1 MLVTLRCVSLEKP
14 MGSVLAQKIVFQ
26 ICMLLLFNIKGKVK
40 AVRCC
45 RVEVRQI
52 SNILVYFYTKI
63 DYYVFLLNS
72 KCTGCSVIHGVSLE
86 KKIRKR
92 KKCKLSVFE

>member
-1 MLVTLRCVSLEKP
+1 MYA
-14 MGSVLAQKIVFQ
+14 M
-26 ICMLLLFNIKGKVK
+26 LLFNIKGKVK
-40 AVRCC
+40 AVKCC

-52 SNILVYFYTKI
+52 ANILVYFYTKI

-72 KCTGCSVIHGVSLE
+72 KCTGCSVIHGISLE
-86 KKIRKR
+86 KKIRKK